1 MIWPSFLIRQIHVS
15 LPFLSRRCL
24 SSHTVLLQ
32 PSSVRA
38 TNPWAS
44 SAVASLESRYSTH
57 RPTYDGSVSQF
68 TEQMEL
74 VPAEVEGIIQPCI
87 KLAGRIHSSYM
98 NTVRVRVCEIV
109 DVDATIAT
117 NTSSLTQPSFSG
129 DIVDLSS

>member
-1 MIWPSFLIRQIHVS
+1 MAFL
-15 LPFLSRRCL
+15 LDK
-24 SSHTVLLQ
+24 TDT
-32 PSSVRA
+32 SVER
-38 TNPWAS
+38 S
-44 SAVASLESRYSTH
+44 CHESMGIVGGREPRVPILNSQA
-57 RPTYDGSVSQF
+57 RMNDGSVSQF

-87 KLAGRIHSSYM
+87 KLASRVHSSYV

-129 DIVDLSS
+129 DIVDLSSQGYAAEMKKMLSLL